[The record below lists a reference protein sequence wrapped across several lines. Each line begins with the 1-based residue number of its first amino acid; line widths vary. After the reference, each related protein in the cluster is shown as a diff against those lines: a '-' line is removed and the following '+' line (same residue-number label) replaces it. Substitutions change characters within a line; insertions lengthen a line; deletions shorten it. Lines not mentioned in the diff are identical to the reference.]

1 MSVFDFVYIIGCG
14 VAAIMCF
21 YGLIET
27 NKELEEEKQ
36 ANVCTIFFGSALLSF
51 LSWAVPIWWIGF
63 EVYKR
68 LGEKK

>member
-1 MSVFDFVYIIGCG
+1 MTAFDFIYRIGQC

-21 YGLIET
+21 YGLTEA
-27 NKELEEEKQ
+27 NKKLEEEEQ
-36 ANVCTIFFGSALLSF
+36 ANVVSIFFGSALLSF

>member
-1 MSVFDFVYIIGCG
+1 MTAFDFIYIIGQG

-27 NKELEEEKQ
+27 NKKLEEEKQ

-51 LSWAVPIWWIGF
+51 LSWAVPIWWLGF